1 MTNVTQRSPG
11 AGIVAMLGV
20 AVAVGVQILT
30 TIHVGS
36 TPARVAIADLLVP
49 VGALAAA
56 AVFFA
61 SGMRRPRWVVAH
73 LDLMLLGFLVW
84 LGVSC
89 LIGWQ
94 RSGTFIAWAWGPK
107 FVGFGVLIAY
117 LLLGALVAEAGG
129 KARERAVLAF
139 LATSWAIALSALVRF
154 FIEIN
159 GALPF
164 GPMAFRPVGF
174 SDNPNAF
181 AFLIGTALLLQ
192 LLAGPTVTGASRAL
206 AALGLAAML
215 AALFLTGSRSVYL
228 GFVIAAPAIVFFHR
242 RLDWRTIL
250 LGASLAPI
258 LVFAA
263 TQDLALFRSV
273 ESAAAAV
280 ADPLAYATRNAI
292 VLDGGVSERIET
304 TRMALALWREA
315 PLFGVGVGGFM
326 HHYAQTTGG
335 GLFALHTSA
344 LWLLVETGIV
354 GLVFFSAMFVALFW
368 GVQMRARR
376 EGDGVSAALC
386 AILLFAAGA
395 SIGTEIIY
403 QRQLWFVMGLTAA
416 YPGAWSAAI
425 DSLRARRAQAAG

>member
-1 MTNVTQRSPG
+1 MTEAERGTAG
-11 AGIVAMLGV
+11 AGIVALLGV
-20 AVAVGVQILT
+20 AVAIGVQILT

-36 TPARVAIADLLVP
+36 TPVRVAIADLVVP
-49 VGALAAA
+49 AGALLAAG
-56 AVFFA
+56 VFFA
-61 SGMRRPRWVVAH
+61 ARLRRPRWVIPH
-73 LDLMLLGFLVW
+73 LDAMLLGFLLL

-94 RSGTFIAWAWGPK
+94 RSGAFIAWAWGPK
-107 FVGFGVLIAY
+107 FIGFGVLIAY
-117 LLLGALVAEAGG
+117 LLVGALVAEAGE
-129 KARERAVLAF
+129 KARARAILAF
-139 LATSWAIALSALVRF
+139 LATSWAICVSALLRF
-154 FIEIN
+154 FVEIN

-164 GPMAFRPVGF
+164 GDMAFRPVGF

-181 AFLIGTALLLQ
+181 AFLVGTALLLQ
-192 LLAGPTVTGASRAL
+192 LLAAPRSSGASRAL
-206 AALGLAAML
+206 AALGLAAMV

-228 GFVIAAPAIVFFHR
+228 GFAFAAPAVAFFHR
-242 RLDWRTIL
+242 RLDWRTII
-250 LGASLAPI
+250 LGAALAPV

-263 TQDLALFRSV
+263 TQDFGLFRTAI
-273 ESAAAAV
+273 SAAPVV

-292 VLDGGVSERIET
+292 VIDGGVSERVET

-315 PLFGVGVGGFM
+315 PLLGVGVGGFM
-326 HHYAQTTGG
+326 HQYAQATGG

-354 GLVFFSAMFVALFW
+354 GLTYFAAMFAALLR
-368 GVQMRARR
+368 GVQKRARG
-376 EGDGVSAALC
+376 EGDGMSAALC

-403 QRQLWFVMGLTAA
+403 QRQLWFVIGLAAA

-425 DSLRARRAQAAG
+425 ASWRGARARTPG